1 MSSLGKVGSANAKS
15 SQDMTGA
22 VACIGVV
29 VPLPAGM
36 IHSNGPSISGLG
48 ETLDTPPPTPR
59 TNWDLDIYKM
69 KAPLSCK
76 TYLRYKFVTT
86 LAGVTSFETD
96 SGHHPDWRESSPW
109 PDLTSAPGPR

>member
-22 VACIGVV
+22 VARIGVV

-36 IHSNGPSISGLG
+36 IHSNDPSISGLG
-48 ETLDTPPPTPR
+48 EPLDTHPPPTNECA
-59 TNWDLDIYKM
+59 NWDVDIYKM

-76 TYLRYKFVTT
+76 IYLIFIIRMGGARTY
-86 LAGVTSFETD
+86 
-96 SGHHPDWRESSPW
+96 
-109 PDLTSAPGPR
+109 